1 MQLNSIH
8 EPVLVENEHTPTPF
22 PRSGNNF
29 TTILCL
35 DDIKDTD
42 ALLDALGVQMVLFDF
57 ELPITMQNR
66 TDTVDNGLSTDS
78 DCIGIG
84 R

>member
-1 MQLNSIH
+1 MPANH
-8 EPVLVENEHTPTPF
+8 TPF
-22 PRSGNNF
+22 PLSGNNF

-66 TDTVDNGLSTDS
+66 TDTVDSSLSAGSETV
-78 DCIGIG
+78 GAA

>member
-1 MQLNSIH
+1 MPANH
-8 EPVLVENEHTPTPF
+8 TPF
-22 PRSGNNF
+22 PLSGNNF

-66 TDTVDNGLSTDS
+66 TDTVDNGLSAGSETV
-78 DCIGIG
+78 GAA